1 MAEIT
6 RLVIGQ
12 RLNRLFIG
20 GIYKSVATD
29 AVVVC
34 VGIWNTTLGGDI
46 YEAEMY
52 NPVTDKI
59 QVIPA
64 AKIED
69 WLRDQKLIIHSPKI
83 EKV

>member
-6 RLVIGQ
+6 QIVIGE
-12 RLNRLFIG
+12 RINHLFIG
-20 GIYKSVATD
+20 GIYKSTATN

-34 VGIWNTTLGGDI
+34 VGIWNTTLGGNI

-64 AKIED
+64 AKIND
-69 WLRDQKLIIHSPKI
+69 WLRVQKLIIHSPAV